1 MEIRKKIGDHPFTV
15 EARVAIQLGRESI
28 SSSLVAISELVKNAY
43 DADAE
48 IVEISFEGLG
58 TKAPKLTITD
68 DGDGMDKNLLL
79 TKWMRIGTTH
89 KSESGLSN
97 KKRVYT
103 GAKGLGRLGIDR
115 LCNHLKLYTKTE
127 SCESVYEVDINWN
140 KYNQVKSAELDSIRH
155 DVFEIDG
162 RTMPSISFP
171 VNDKGKGSK
180 YVLTELK
187 DSWTEEF
194 LEELRKELSLLVS
207 PFSKNLDFKVKFNT
221 NGSFPKLD
229 GFVSSEH
236 FLEAA
241 EWRLESSIS
250 ASNEVLFSIYDGN
263 GKLSEPSTPVSW
275 ESWMPGGEKVPRC
288 GPLSFTL
295 YFMRNIASREINT
308 DKFKP
313 KDIRGF
319 LKSNQGVRIYRDHF
333 RVKPYGDPSG
343 EGDWLGLAMRRV
355 INPESITMDNWRIGY
370 NQVVG
375 AVFIGRNQN
384 PNLVDQTNREGLTET
399 PAYFELRKFALKCVE
414 LFEKHIQTKAR
425 EEKEK
430 RPPVVGLSEHVD
442 KSFNT
447 YKDVIEAIKKVKS
460 ESNQIQVKQQLEEI
474 EATLSEESERTA
486 RVKEKV
492 DQLEAE
498 KDTLA
503 NLASLGILSVSFGH
517 ETLAAISNAI
527 TNGSLLRTRVND
539 GFFMLPIDVVEF
551 ANKRFDQIEK
561 SLNYIKIFGN
571 FSLGNV
577 RRDKRARRTFN
588 LATVASNVISSFE
601 DVLANRKTTA
611 ELVLSNPLPPL
622 IRAFE
627 IDWESIFANLI
638 TNSCWALQD
647 TPAGERK
654 IRITVA
660 VDDGDCVVFFE
671 DSGCGIEAGVESHI
685 FKATFSTKRNQKG
698 DTIGTGMGL
707 SIVKTF
713 VEEHSG
719 GTIEL
724 ANKGALGGARFLIKV
739 PLAKSGAQE

>member
-48 IVEISFEGLG
+48 IVEISFEGLE
-58 TKAPKLTITD
+58 TETPTLTITD
-68 DGDGMDKNLLL
+68 DGDGMNKDLLL

-89 KSESGLSN
+89 KSVSGVS
-97 KKRVYT
+97 KKMRVYT

-115 LCNHLKLYTKTE
+115 LCSHLTLYTKTE
-127 SCESVYEVDINWN
+127 TCKNIYEVDIHWD
-140 KYNQVKSAELDSIRH
+140 KYNQIQSAELDSIRH
-155 DVFEIDG
+155 EVFEIDAL
-162 RTMPSISFP
+162 TMPRIDFP
-171 VNDKGKGSK
+171 INEKGKGSK
-180 YVLTELK
+180 YILTGLK
-187 DSWTEEF
+187 DHWTEEF

-207 PFSKNLDFKVKFNT
+207 PFSRNLGFKVKFST
-221 NGSFPKLD
+221 NGSFPNLD

-250 ASNEVLFSIYDGN
+250 ASNEVLVSIYDGK
-263 GKLSEPSTPVSW
+263 GELSEPSSPVSW

-295 YFMRNIASREINT
+295 YFMRNITSREVNT

-375 AVFIGRNQN
+375 AVFIGRDQN

-399 PAYFELRKFALKCVE
+399 PAYFELRKFTLKCVE

-425 EEKEK
+425 EEKNNK
-430 RPPVVGLSEHVD
+430 PPTVGLSEHVD

-447 YKDVIEAIKKVKS
+447 YKDVIEAIKRIKS
-460 ESNQIQVKQQLEEI
+460 ESNQVKVKQQLEEI
-474 EATLSEESERTA
+474 EATLNEESERTA

-577 RRDKRARRTFN
+577 RRDKRTRRTFN

-611 ELVLSNPLPPL
+611 ELATINSCPPL

-627 IDWESIFANLI
+627 IDWGSIFANLI
-638 TNSCWALQD
+638 TNSCWALLD
-647 TPAGERK
+647 TPASERRIK
-654 IRITVA
+654 ITVT
-660 VDDGDCVVFFE
+660 VEESDCIIFFE
-671 DSGCGIEAGVESHI
+671 DSGCGIEAGVEPHI

-724 ANKGALGGARFLIKV
+724 TNKGELGGARFLIKV

>member
-1 MEIRKKIGDHPFTV
+1 MESRKKIGDHPFTV
-15 EARVAIQLGRESI
+15 EARIAIQLGRESI
-28 SSSLVAISELVKNAY
+28 SSSLVAICELVKNAY

-48 IVEISFEGLG
+48 IVDISFEGLD
-58 TKAPKLTITD
+58 TNAAKLTITD
-68 DGDGMDKNLLL
+68 DGDGMNESILLE
-79 TKWMRIGTTH
+79 KWMRIGTTH
-89 KSESGLSN
+89 KSELGVSSKN
-97 KKRVYT
+97 RVYT

-115 LCNHLKLYTKTE
+115 LCNHLKLYTKTK
-127 SCESVYEVDINWN
+127 CCDSVYEVDINWG

-155 DVFEIDG
+155 DIFRIDS
-162 RTMPSISFP
+162 PSIPSLEFP
-171 VNDKGKGSK
+171 VNEKGKGSK

-194 LEELRKELSLLVS
+194 LEDLRKELSLLVS
-207 PFSKNLDFKVKFNT
+207 PFSKNLDFKVKLNT
-221 NGSFPKLD
+221 GGIFPKLD
-229 GFVSSEH
+229 GYVSSEH

-241 EWRLESSIS
+241 EWRLDSSIS
-250 ASNEVLFSIYDGN
+250 TSNEVSFSIYDGN
-263 GKLSEPSTPVSW
+263 GALSEASPPLSW
-275 ESWMPGGEKVPRC
+275 ESWMPGSGEVPRC
-288 GPLSFTL
+288 GPVNFTL
-295 YFMRNIASREINT
+295 YFMRNTASREINT

-313 KDIRGF
+313 KDIKGF
-319 LKSNQGVRIYRDHF
+319 LRSNQGIRIYRDNF

-399 PAYFELRKFALKCVE
+399 PAYFELRKFTLKCVE
-414 LFEKHIQTKAR
+414 IFEKHIQAKAR

-430 RPPVVGLSEHVD
+430 KPPIVGLSEHVD
-442 KSFNT
+442 KSFNA
-447 YKDVIEAIKKVKS
+447 YRDVIEAIKRVRS
-460 ESNQIQVKQQLEEI
+460 ESNQVQVKKQLEKI
-474 EATLSEESERTA
+474 EATLNEESERTA

-527 TNGSLLRTRVND
+527 TNSSLLKTRVNN
-539 GFFMLPIDVVEF
+539 GIFMLPLDVVEF
-551 ANKRFDQIEK
+551 ANKRFDQIDK

-577 RRDKRARRTFN
+577 RRDKRTRRSFN
-588 LATVASNVISSFE
+588 LALVASNVIDSFE
-601 DVLANRKTTA
+601 DVLSSRKTKV
-611 ELVLSNPLPPL
+611 ELVLPDSSSPL
-622 IRAFE
+622 IKAFE

-638 TNSCWALQD
+638 TNSCWALQN
-647 TPAGERK
+647 TPANDRK
-654 IRITVA
+654 IIVSVA
-660 VDDGDCVVFFE
+660 VEDGECIVFFE

-724 ANKGALGGARFLIKV
+724 VNKGALGGARFLIKV
-739 PLAKSGAQE
+739 PLAKSGA

>member
-1 MEIRKKIGDHPFTV
+1 METRKKIGDHPFTV

-48 IVEISFEGLG
+48 IVEISFEGLD
-58 TKAPKLTITD
+58 TKTPKLTITD
-68 DGDGMDKNLLL
+68 DGDGMDKTLLL

-89 KSESGLSN
+89 KSELGLSN

-115 LCNHLKLYTKTE
+115 LCNNLKLYTKTE
-127 SCESVYEVDINWN
+127 ACKSIYEVDVNWD

-155 DVFEIDG
+155 DVFEID
-162 RTMPSISFP
+162 RCTMPSINFP
-171 VNDKGKGSK
+171 MNDKGKGSK
-180 YVLTELK
+180 YVLTGLK
-187 DSWTEEF
+187 DSWGEEF

-221 NGSFPKLD
+221 NGRFPSLD

-250 ASNEVLFSIYDGN
+250 ASNEVLVSIYDGN
-263 GKLSEPSTPVSW
+263 GELSEPAIPVSW

-414 LFEKHIQTKAR
+414 LFEKHIQTKAK

-430 RPPVVGLSEHVD
+430 RPLVVGLSEHVD

-447 YKDVIEAIKKVKS
+447 YKDVIEAIKRIKS
-460 ESNQIQVKQQLEEI
+460 ESNQVQVKQQLEEI

-539 GFFMLPIDVVEF
+539 GFFMLPVDVVEF

-577 RRDKRARRTFN
+577 RRDKRTRRTFN
-588 LATVASNVISSFE
+588 LATVASNVINSFE

-611 ELVLSNPLPPL
+611 ELVLSSPLPPL
-622 IRAFE
+622 IKAFE

-647 TPAGERK
+647 TPASERK

-660 VDDGDCVVFFE
+660 VDDGNCIVFFE

-685 FKATFSTKRNQKG
+685 FKATFSTKRNQRG
-698 DTIGTGMGL
+698 DTVGTGMGL
-707 SIVKTF
+707 SIVRTF

-739 PLAKSGAQE
+739 PLAKSGVQE

>member
-1 MEIRKKIGDHPFTV
+1 MEIRNRIGGHPFTV

-48 IVEISFEGLG
+48 VVEISFKGLD
-58 TKAPKLTITD
+58 TDQPTLTITD
-68 DGDGMDKNLLL
+68 DGDGMNKEHLIQ
-79 TKWMRIGTTH
+79 KWMRIGTTH
-89 KSESGLSN
+89 KSESGVSN
-97 KKRVYT
+97 KRRVYT

-115 LCNHLKLYTKTE
+115 LCSRLSLFTKTE
-127 SCESVYEVDINWN
+127 TCTSIYEAEINWD
-140 KYNQVKSAELDSIRH
+140 KYTQHKSVELDSIKH
-155 DVFEIDG
+155 DIFEINATNLPKG
-162 RTMPSISFP
+162 EFP
-171 VNDKGKGSK
+171 INGKSKGSQ
-180 YVLTELK
+180 YVLSGLK
-187 DSWTEEF
+187 DQWDEEF
-194 LEELRKELSLLVS
+194 LGDLRKELSLLVS
-207 PFSKNLDFKVKFNT
+207 PFSKNLGFKVKFDT
-221 NGSFPKLD
+221 D
-229 GFVSSEH
+229 GFKPDYDGLISSEH

-241 EWRLESSIS
+241 EWRLEASIS
-250 ASNEVLFSIYDGN
+250 EENEVLVSIYDGK
-263 GKLSEPSTPVSW
+263 GKPSAPAKPVSW
-275 ESWMPGGEKVPRC
+275 ESWMPGAGKIPSC
-288 GPLSFTL
+288 GALNFTL
-295 YFMRNIASREINT
+295 YFMRNTASREVNT
-308 DKFKP
+308 NKFKP
-313 KDIRGF
+313 KDIKGF

-375 AVFIGRNQN
+375 AVFIGRTQN
-384 PNLVDQTNREGLTET
+384 PNLIDQTNREGLTET

-425 EEKEK
+425 EEKNK
-430 RPPVVGLSEHVD
+430 RPQEIVLSEHVD
-442 KSFNT
+442 KSVST
-447 YKDVIEAIKKVKS
+447 YKDVIEAIKKIQS
-460 ESNQIQVKQQLEEI
+460 ESVGIEVKRQLEKI

-539 GFFMLPIDVVEF
+539 GFFMLPHDVVEF
-551 ANKRFDQIEK
+551 ANKRFDQIDK

-577 RRDKRARRTFN
+577 RRDKRTRRVFD
-588 LATVASNVISSFE
+588 LSAVVSNVINSFE
-601 DVLANRKTTA
+601 DVLSKRKITTSLSSMTSA
-611 ELVLSNPLPPL
+611 PVL
-622 IRAFE
+622 IKAFE
-627 IDWESIFANLI
+627 IDWESILANLI
-638 TNSCWALQD
+638 TNSCWALLN
-647 TPAGERK
+647 TPADRRK
-654 IRITVA
+654 IGITIRVNDGCCI
-660 VDDGDCVVFFE
+660 VDFE
-671 DSGCGIEAGVESHI
+671 DSGCGIEAGVEEHI

-698 DTIGTGMGL
+698 DTVGTGMGL

-719 GTIEL
+719 GEIEL
-724 ANKGALGGARFLIKV
+724 APPGELGGARFLIKV
-739 PLAKSGAQE
+739 PMINAGIEE

>member
-1 MEIRKKIGDHPFTV
+1 MENRTKIGNHPFTV

-58 TKAPKLTITD
+58 TEEPKLTITD
-68 DGDGMDKNLLL
+68 DGDGMDKNILL

-89 KSESGLSN
+89 KSESGLSSKN
-97 KKRVYT
+97 RVYT

-127 SCESVYEVDINWN
+127 LCESVYEVDINWD
-140 KYNQVKSAELDSIRH
+140 KYNQIKSAELDSIKH
-155 DVFEIDG
+155 DVYEISG
-162 RTMPSISFP
+162 RSVPRINFP
-171 VNDKGKGSK
+171 INEKGKGSK

-194 LEELRKELSLLVS
+194 LGDLRKELSLLVS
-207 PFSKNLDFKVKFNT
+207 PFSKNLDFKVKFDT
-221 NGSFPKLD
+221 GGKYPALD

-241 EWRLESSIS
+241 EWRLEASIS
-250 ASNEVLFSIYDGN
+250 AANEVAVSIYDGGGN
-263 GKLSEPSTPVSW
+263 LSEPAVPVSW

-295 YFMRNIASREINT
+295 YFMRNIASREIST

-313 KDIRGF
+313 KDVRGF

-430 RPPVVGLSEHVD
+430 RPPVIGLSEHVD

-447 YKDVIEAIKKVKS
+447 YKDVIAAIKRVKS
-460 ESNQIQVKQQLEEI
+460 ESNQAQVKQQLEKI

-539 GFFMLPIDVVEF
+539 GFFMLPMDVVEF
-551 ANKRFDQIEK
+551 ANKRFDQIDK

-577 RRDKRARRTFN
+577 RRDKRTCRTFN
-588 LATVASNVISSFE
+588 LATVASNVINSFE

-611 ELVLSNPLPPL
+611 ELILSSSVPPL

-638 TNSCWALQD
+638 TNSCWALQN
-647 TPAGERK
+647 TPASERK
-654 IRITVA
+654 IGITVA
-660 VDDGDCVVFFE
+660 VEDGYCIVFFE

-719 GTIEL
+719 GTIEVTS
-724 ANKGALGGARFLIKV
+724 KGALGGARFLIKV
-739 PLAKSGAQE
+739 PLVKSGAQE